1 LGALRRVPPSTGRN
15 RRTRSMSV
23 ITRMPKNKT
32 EITVAGRKL
41 AVSNLQKV
49 LYPST
54 GFTKGQ
60 VIDYYIA
67 IGPVLLPH
75 LHKRALTLKRY
86 PDGVGK
92 FFFYEKS
99 CPPYRPS
106 WVNTASIMSK
116 TRGAPIDYCQANNLP
131 SLVWMANLADLEL
144 HVSLARSSAPNRPTA
159 MVFDLDPGP
168 GTSIVE
174 CSQVAMWLRERF
186 AEKKL
191 QAFAKTS
198 GSKGM
203 QLYVPLNTPVTF
215 EKTRAASHQIALEL
229 EEEHPESVV
238 TNMRKELRKGKVL
251 IDWSQNASFKTT
263 VCVYSLRGTE
273 KPGVSTPLEWSEVEK
288 FWKKKDPELARFTPE
303 QVLARVEKH
312 GDLFEPVLTLKQKLW
327 RIDA

>member
-1 LGALRRVPPSTGRN
+1 MIAREGNHHDRGV
-15 RRTRSMSV
+15 SV
-23 ITRMPKNKT
+23 FSHPMAKNET
-32 EITVAGRKL
+32 EITVDGRRMT
-41 AVSNLQKV
+41 VSNLQKV
-49 LYPST
+49 LYPAT
-54 GFTKGQ
+54 GFTKGD
-60 VIDYYIA
+60 VIDYYTA
-67 IGPVLLPH
+67 VGPVLLPH
-75 LHKRALTLKRY
+75 LHKRALTMKRY

-116 TRGAPIDYCQANNLP
+116 TRGEPIDYCQANNLP

-144 HVSLARSSAPNRPTA
+144 HVSLARSTAPNRPTA

-174 CSQVAMWLRERF
+174 CSRVALWLRGYFKRR
-186 AEKKL
+186 KL
-191 QAFAKTS
+191 QVFAKTS

-203 QLYVPLNTPVTF
+203 QLYLPLNTATTF
-215 EKTRAASHQIALEL
+215 EKTREASHQIALAL
-229 EEEHPESVV
+229 EQEHPDAVV

-273 KPGVSTPLEWSEVEK
+273 EPGVSTPLQWTEVEK
-288 FWKKKDPELARFTPE
+288 ILRKQDPGLARFSPHE
-303 QVLARVEKH
+303 VLARIKKH
-312 GDLFEPVLTLKQKLW
+312 GDLFEPVLKLRQKL
-327 RIDA
+327 

>member
-1 LGALRRVPPSTGRN
+1 MA
-15 RRTRSMSV
+15 
-23 ITRMPKNKT
+23 KNET
-32 EITVAGRKL
+32 EITVAGRRMT
-41 AVSNLQKV
+41 VSNLQKV
-49 LYPST
+49 LYPAT

-75 LHKRALTLKRY
+75 LNKRALTLKRY

-99 CPPYRPS
+99 CPTYRPS

-116 TRGAPIDYCQANNLP
+116 TRGEPIDYCQANNLP

-144 HVSLARSSAPNRPTA
+144 HVSLARSTAPNRPTA

-174 CSQVAMWLRERF
+174 CSQVALWLRDHF
-186 AEKKL
+186 AGKKL
-191 QAFAKTS
+191 QVFPKTS

-203 QLYVPLNTPVTF
+203 QLYVPLNTAVTF
-215 EKTRAASHQIALEL
+215 EKTREASHQVALALE
-229 EEEHPESVV
+229 EQHPGAVV
-238 TNMRKELRKGKVL
+238 SNMRKELRKGKVL

-273 KPGVSTPLEWSEVEK
+273 KPGVSTPLQWDEVEK
-288 FWKKKDPELARFTPE
+288 ILRKKDPDLARFTPQ

-312 GDLFEPVLTLKQKLW
+312 GDLFEPVLKLKQKLS
-327 RIDA
+327 